1 MPFQILRNDITQM
14 KVDAI
19 VNTVSPEPGIGWGVD
34 AGVHKKAGPMLLL
47 ERRKLGRLKVG
58 SAAVTR
64 AFDLPSRFVI
74 HTVGPVWQD
83 GTRGEQQLLRSCY
96 DECLRLAKKKG
107 CESIA
112 FPLISAGNHGFPK
125 SVALSIAL
133 DAIRDFILKEEML
146 VYLVVYS
153 HDAFA
158 LSEKVFRDV
167 HSFIDDNY
175 TQENDLLQYGVAD
188 KCQLRYVQQKRILE
202 AQNELDVPVFSK
214 TIPATYDAAH
224 APDMWDEAEDAPPE
238 AAPCPISFSRGP
250 EPRDTMPLPCAPA
263 PKEAMPLPSMAPSPR
278 QERMPKK
285 SVGYS
290 MPVSLQDMLRQ
301 EDVGF
306 SQRLLQLIDRT
317 GKKDSAI
324 YSRANVTRQHFSKI
338 RNDPGYKPTK
348 ATALAFAIAL
358 ELDMEETR
366 DLIGRAGFAL
376 TRSSKFDLIVMY
388 FIQSGNYDI
397 FAINAA
403 LFEFDQKLLGA

>member
-1 MPFQILRNDITQM
+1 MPFQIVRDDITRM

-34 AGVHKKAGPMLLL
+34 AGIHQKAGPLLL
-47 ERRKLGRLKVG
+47 AERRKLGRLQVG

-83 GTRGEQQLLRSCY
+83 GTKGEPRLLRSCY
-96 DECLRLAKKKG
+96 TESLRLARKKG
-107 CESIA
+107 CQSVA
-112 FPLISAGNHGFPK
+112 FPLISGGNHGFPK
-125 SVALSIAL
+125 PVALNIAL
-133 DAIRDFILKEEML
+133 DAIRDFLLEEEML

-158 LSEKVFRDV
+158 LSEKLFRDV

-175 TQENDLLQYGVAD
+175 THENDLLQYGVAD
-188 KCQLRYVQQKRILE
+188 KCQLRYAQQKRILE
-202 AQNELDVPVFSK
+202 VQPDCSK
-214 TIPATYDAAH
+214 ALFPA
-224 APDMWDEAEDAPPE
+224 
-238 AAPCPISFSRGP
+238 
-250 EPRDTMPLPCAPA
+250 EPGDTMPLPSAQ
-263 PKEAMPLPSMAPSPR
+263 KER
-278 QERMPKK
+278 RPKK
-285 SVGYS
+285 SAARS
-290 MPVSLQDMLRQ
+290 MPASLEDMLRQ
-301 EDVGF
+301 EDMGF
-306 SQRLLQLIDRT
+306 SGKLLQLIDRT

-338 RNDPGYKPTK
+338 RKDPNYKPTK

-358 ELDMEETR
+358 ELDMEGTR

-376 TRSSKFDLIVMY
+376 TKASKFDLIVMY
-388 FIQSGNYDI
+388 FIQNGIYDI

-403 LFEFDQKLLGA
+403 LFEFDQKLLGG

>member
-1 MPFQILRNDITQM
+1 MPFQILRNDITRM

-64 AFDLPSRFVI
+64 AFDLPARFVI

-83 GTRGEQQLLRSCY
+83 GTKGEQQLLRSCY

-133 DAIRDFILKEEML
+133 DAIRDFLMKEELL

-167 HSFIDDNY
+167 RSFIDDNY
-175 TQENDLLQYGVAD
+175 AQENDLLQYGVAD
-188 KCQLRYVQQKRILE
+188 KCQLRYAQQKRILE
-202 AQNELDVPVFSK
+202 AQEAILGRSTPPFPQA
-214 TIPATYDAAH
+214 PA
-224 APDMWDEAEDAPPE
+224 PWDAPEE
-238 AAPCPISFSRGP
+238 AAKEMLPPADCACAPA
-250 EPRDTMPLPCAPA
+250 PRETMPLPCAPA
-263 PKEAMPLPSMAPSPR
+263 PRESMALPSMAPSPR
-278 QERMPKK
+278 RERMPKK
-285 SVGYS
+285 SAAYS
-290 MPVSLQDMLRQ
+290 APLSLQDMLRQ

-306 SQRLLQLIDRT
+306 SGKLLQLIDRT

-338 RNDPGYKPTK
+338 RNDPNYKPTK

-358 ELDMEETR
+358 ELDMEGTR

-388 FIQSGNYDI
+388 FIQNGIYDI

-403 LFEFDQKLLGA
+403 LFEFDQKLLGG

>member
-1 MPFQILRNDITQM
+1 MPFQILRNDITRM

-64 AFDLPSRFVI
+64 AFDLPARFVI

-83 GTRGEQQLLRSCY
+83 GTGGEQQLLRSCY

-133 DAIRDFILKEEML
+133 DAIRDFLMKEELL

-167 HSFIDDNY
+167 RSFIDDNY
-175 TQENDLLQYGVAD
+175 AQENDLLQYGVAD
-188 KCQLRYVQQKRILE
+188 KCQLRYAQQKRILE
-202 AQNELDVPVFSK
+202 AQEAFIGRSTPPFPQA
-214 TIPATYDAAH
+214 PA
-224 APDMWDEAEDAPPE
+224 PWDAPEE
-238 AAPCPISFSRGP
+238 AAKEMRPPADCACAPAP
-250 EPRDTMPLPCAPA
+250 QETMPLPCAPA
-263 PKEAMPLPSMAPSPR
+263 PRESMALPSMAPSPR
-278 QERMPKK
+278 RERMPKK
-285 SVGYS
+285 SAAYS
-290 MPVSLQDMLRQ
+290 APLSLQDMLRQ

-306 SQRLLQLIDRT
+306 SGKLLQLIDRT

-338 RNDPGYKPTK
+338 RNDPNYKPTK

-358 ELDMEETR
+358 ELDMEGTR

-388 FIQSGNYDI
+388 FIQNGIYDI

-403 LFEFDQKLLGA
+403 LFEFDQKLLGG

>member
-1 MPFQILRNDITQM
+1 MPFQILRNDITRM

-19 VNTVSPEPGIGWGVD
+19 VNTVSPEPGVGWGVD

-58 SAAVTR
+58 SAAMTR
-64 AFDLPSRFVI
+64 AFDLPAKFVI

-83 GTRGEQQLLRSCY
+83 GTKGEQQLLRSCY
-96 DECLRLAKKKG
+96 DACLRLAKKKA

-112 FPLISAGNHGFPK
+112 FPLIGAGNHGFPK

-133 DAIRDFILKEEML
+133 DAIRDFLMKEELL

-158 LSEKVFRDV
+158 LSEKVFRGV
-167 HSFIDDNY
+167 RSFIDDNY

-188 KCQLRYVQQKRILE
+188 KCQLRNAQQKRILE
-202 AQNELDVPVFSK
+202 AQEAILDRSTPPFPQA
-214 TIPATYDAAH
+214 PA
-224 APDMWDEAEDAPPE
+224 PWDAPEE
-238 AAPCPISFSRGP
+238 AAKEMLPPADCACAPA
-250 EPRDTMPLPCAPA
+250 PRETMPLPCAPA
-263 PKEAMPLPSMAPSPR
+263 PRESMALPSMAPSPR
-278 QERMPKK
+278 RERMPKK
-285 SVGYS
+285 SAAYS
-290 MPVSLQDMLRQ
+290 APLSLQEMLRQ

-306 SQRLLQLIDRT
+306 SGKLLQLIDRT

-338 RNDPGYKPTK
+338 RNDPNYKPTK

-358 ELDMEETR
+358 ELDMEGTR

-376 TRSSKFDLIVMY
+376 TKSSKFDLIVMY
-388 FIQSGNYDI
+388 FIQNGIYDI

-403 LFEFDQKLLGA
+403 LFEFDQKLLGG

>member
-1 MPFQILRNDITQM
+1 MPLQIVRNDITQM

-34 AGVHKKAGPMLLL
+34 AGVHKKAGPMLLI

-64 AFDLPSRFVI
+64 AFDLPARFVI

-83 GTRGEQQLLRSCY
+83 GTKGERQLLRGCY
-96 DECLRLAKKKG
+96 DQCLRLAKRKG

-125 SVALSIAL
+125 PVALSIAL
-133 DAIRDFILKEEML
+133 DAIRDFLMKEEL
-146 VYLVVYS
+146 LGYLVVYS

-158 LSEKVFRDV
+158 LSEKVFQGVR
-167 HSFIDDNY
+167 SFIDDNY
-175 TQENDLLQYGVAD
+175 AQENDLLQYGVAD
-188 KCQLRYVQQKRILE
+188 KCQLRGAQQKRILE
-202 AQNELDVPVFSK
+202 AQMELPAFSQK
-214 TIPATYDAAH
+214 DYGAAPLPDLWDEPEDAAL
-224 APDMWDEAEDAPPE
+224 E
-238 AAPCPISFSRGP
+238 AAPCAPSFSRGP
-250 EPRDTMPLPCAPA
+250 ADAMPCAPA
-263 PKEAMPLPSMAPSPR
+263 PKEAMPLPSAAPSPR
-278 QERMPKK
+278 RERMPKK
-285 SVGYS
+285 AVGYS
-290 MPVSLQDMLRQ
+290 MPVSLEDMLRQ

-338 RNDPGYKPTK
+338 RNDPHYKPTK

-358 ELDMEETR
+358 ELDMEGTR

-376 TRSSKFDLIVMY
+376 TKSSKFDLIVMY
-388 FIQSGNYDI
+388 FIQNGIYDI

-403 LFEFDQKLLGA
+403 LFEFDQKLLGG

>member
-1 MPFQILRNDITQM
+1 MPFQILRNDITRM

-64 AFDLPSRFVI
+64 AFDLPARFVI

-83 GTRGEQQLLRSCY
+83 GTGGEQQLLRSCY

-133 DAIRDFILKEEML
+133 DAIRDFLMKEELL

-153 HDAFA
+153 HDAFT

-167 HSFIDDNY
+167 RSFIDDNY
-175 TQENDLLQYGVAD
+175 AQENDLLQYGVAD
-188 KCQLRYVQQKRILE
+188 KCQLRYAQQKRILE
-202 AQNELDVPVFSK
+202 AQESFLGRSTPPFPQ
-214 TIPATYDAAH
+214 TPAR
-224 APDMWDEAEDAPPE
+224 WDAPEE
-238 AAPCPISFSRGP
+238 AAKEMLPPADCACAPAP
-250 EPRDTMPLPCAPA
+250 QETMPLPCAPA
-263 PKEAMPLPSMAPSPR
+263 PRESMALPSRAPSPR
-278 QERMPKK
+278 RERMPKK
-285 SVGYS
+285 SAAYS
-290 MPVSLQDMLRQ
+290 APLSLEDMLRQ
-301 EDVGF
+301 EDMGF
-306 SQRLLQLIDRT
+306 SGKLLQLIDRT

-338 RNDPGYKPTK
+338 RNDPNYKPTK

-358 ELDMEETR
+358 ELDMEGTR
-366 DLIGRAGFAL
+366 DLIGRAGYAL

-388 FIQSGNYDI
+388 FIQNGIYDI

-403 LFEFDQKLLGA
+403 LFEFDQKLLGS